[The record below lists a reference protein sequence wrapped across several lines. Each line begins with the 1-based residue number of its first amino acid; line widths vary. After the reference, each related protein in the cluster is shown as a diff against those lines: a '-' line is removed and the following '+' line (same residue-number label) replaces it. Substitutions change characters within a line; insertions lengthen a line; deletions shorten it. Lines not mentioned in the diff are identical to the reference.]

1 MFISHVTSKGK
12 KYIYLYEYCKSGEK
26 KKQSLYGFGRKE
38 KAITDMRS
46 WRRNFSLFP
55 DKLVE
60 FGCTKKDLVD
70 WIRTMETGVTKTG
83 KKFKAIV

>member
-12 KYIYLYEYCKSGEK
+12 QYIYLYEYCSSETK

-38 KAITDMRS
+38 EAIKDMRS
-46 WRRNFSLFP
+46 WGRNFNLFP
-55 DKLVE
+55 QQLVE
-60 FGCTKKDLVD
+60 FGCTKEDLSD

-83 KKFKAIV
+83 KKFKAII